1 MTRRI
6 TNDEYLS
13 LALRYNEQR
22 TINDSL
28 QREITELKEK
38 NEIWSK
44 YVSECMTDIG
54 RLMNEVDALETDED
68 KKYYAPA
75 TTDFSKTET
84 ADEYNERNRIS

>member
-6 TNDEYLS
+6 TNEEYLS

-28 QREITELKEK
+28 QKEITELKER
-38 NEIWSK
+38 NETWGK

-54 RLMNEVDALETDED
+54 RLMYEVDELETDED
-68 KKYYAPA
+68 KKYYAPS
-75 TTDFSKTET
+75 TTDYSKLGKYQRTKGEQQ
-84 ADEYNERNRIS
+84 